1 MPLISARWN
10 LRLNTLVVGD
20 MTKKIR
26 QCTSGHLNTGTSK
39 CPIDWDKVEGAIAV
53 KRGVKLP
60 GEITAEELARL
71 CHADGD
77 GRIYPIFPFVEY
89 AKTGGDPQASANGYG
104 PVGVTG
110 VDARTDA
117 FTMDK
122 FHEALNASL
131 LRNMNMEMDVYY
143 WDKKK
148 VLHGYNDGTD
158 VLAGIPMSTIYPTN
172 TPYGTSSAAAAMI
185 VNFCHEDARDSQ
197 ENFDYVVLDF
207 NPKNAVVGLTA
218 VELVSVGEGTYKI
231 VEKVGGYDRTP
242 EFGEEIAANAEA
254 LLVGATSA
262 TYKDG
267 ILTITSSGS
276 VKLAAPSVLFEN
288 GIKGIEQL

>member
-1 MPLISARWN
+1 
-10 LRLNTLVVGD
+10 

-26 QCTSGHLNTGTSK
+26 QCTGSHLATGMSK

-53 KRGVKLP
+53 AKGTKLP
-60 GEITAEELARL
+60 DEITAEALAQL

-77 GRIYPIFPFVEY
+77 NRIYPIFPFVEF
-89 AKTGGDPQASANGYG
+89 AKTGGDAQASANGYG
-104 PVGVTG
+104 PVQVTG

-122 FHEALNASL
+122 FYESLNASL
-131 LRNMNMEMDVYY
+131 LRNMNKEFDVYY

-158 VLAGIPMSTIYPTN
+158 VLAGVPMSTIYPTS
-172 TPYGTSSAAAAMI
+172 TPYGTSSGKSTMI

-197 ENFDYVVLDF
+197 ENFDYIQLDF
-207 NPKNAVVGLTA
+207 NPKNAVVGL
-218 VELVSVGEGTYKI
+218 VEVQLVQVDGGYKI
-231 VEKVGGYDRTP
+231 VEKIGGYDRTE
-242 EFGEEIAANAEA
+242 EFGAIIAEEASTVLI
-254 LLVGATSA
+254 GATSA
-262 TYKDG
+262 EYANGK
-267 ILTITSSGS
+267 LTITATDGD
-276 VKLAAPSVLFEN
+276 VKLAAPSILFEN

>member
-1 MPLISARWN
+1 
-10 LRLNTLVVGD
+10 

-26 QCTSGHLNTGTSK
+26 QCTGSHMATGTSK

-53 KRGVKLP
+53 EKGTKLP
-60 GEITAEELARL
+60 EDITAEELARL
-71 CHADGD
+71 CHAEGD
-77 GRIYPIFPFVEY
+77 ARIYPIFPFVEY
-89 AKTGGDPQASANGYG
+89 AKTGGDPQAAANGYG
-104 PVGVTG
+104 PMQVTG

-122 FHEALNASL
+122 FYESLNASL
-131 LRNMNMEMDVYY
+131 LRNVNRQFDVYY

-172 TPYGTSSAAAAMI
+172 TPYGTSSAKSTMN
-185 VNFCHEDARDSQ
+185 VNFCHDDARDSQ
-197 ENFDYVVLDF
+197 ENFDYIQLDF
-207 NPKNAVVGLTA
+207 NPKNAVVGL
-218 VELVSVGEGTYKI
+218 VEVQLVKVDTGYKV
-231 VEKVGGYDRTP
+231 VEKIGGYDRTE
-242 EFGEEIAANAEA
+242 EFGAAIAENASTV
-254 LLVGATSA
+254 LVGATSA
-262 TYKDG
+262 EYKDG
-267 ILTITSSGS
+267 MLTIVADGD